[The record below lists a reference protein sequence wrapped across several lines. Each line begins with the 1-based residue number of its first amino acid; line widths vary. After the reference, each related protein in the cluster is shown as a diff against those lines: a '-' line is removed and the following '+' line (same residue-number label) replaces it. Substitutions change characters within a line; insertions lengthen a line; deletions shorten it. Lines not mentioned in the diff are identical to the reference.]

1 MPQIYLRAFLRPI
14 RRICCLCLFVFLT
27 LALVIISK
35 RVDAPQRQ
43 EDALR
48 AIEAV
53 NNIVVDGRTIKT
65 SLGTTKYCS
74 HFMRNQAC
82 PKPDCMYLHD
92 LGDQEASF
100 TKEEMHQ
107 GKHQEYERKLVQSVH
122 ASSVQRYETRLL
134 IISLIMMIRFS
145 CNYYYIRVTYIIV
158 YSFYYKFLHM
168 LLYIFILYVLV
179 YNYYVY
185 YDIFFISRYESLAM
199 RCT

>member
-1 MPQIYLRAFLRPI
+1 MFLMNECI
-14 RRICCLCLFVFLT
+14 LL
-27 LALVIISK
+27 
-35 RVDAPQRQ
+35 QRQ

-107 GKHQEYERKLVQSVH
+107 GKHQEYERKLVQSLHAH
-122 ASSVQRYETRLL
+122 ASSVQRYEKLFCIV
-134 IISLIMMIRFS
+134 IIS
-145 CNYYYIRVTYIIV
+145 
-158 YSFYYKFLHM
+158 
-168 LLYIFILYVLV
+168 
-179 YNYYVY
+179 
-185 YDIFFISRYESLAM
+185 
-199 RCT
+199 